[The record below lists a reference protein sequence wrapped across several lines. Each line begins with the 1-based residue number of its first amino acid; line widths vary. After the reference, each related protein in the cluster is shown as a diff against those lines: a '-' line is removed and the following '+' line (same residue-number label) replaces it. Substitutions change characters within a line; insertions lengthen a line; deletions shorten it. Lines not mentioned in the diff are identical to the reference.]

1 MGHGAIYP
9 HGGHIRIDAFASC
22 QNVSALGVQR
32 KIYFSHSLDQYLMF
46 YVAKILQAL
55 GLADVGYALFTGIM
69 KNSSMAEEIVLSLIG
84 LGVFSLGRALER
96 KVA

>member
-1 MGHGAIYP
+1 
-9 HGGHIRIDAFASC
+9 
-22 QNVSALGVQR
+22 
-32 KIYFSHSLDQYLMF
+32 MF

-55 GLADVGYALFTGIM
+55 GLADMGYALYVGVM

-96 KVA
+96 KVV

>member
-1 MGHGAIYP
+1 
-9 HGGHIRIDAFASC
+9 
-22 QNVSALGVQR
+22 
-32 KIYFSHSLDQYLMF
+32 MF

-55 GLADVGYALFTGIM
+55 GLADIGYALFVGIM
-69 KNSSMAEEIVLSLIG
+69 GKSSMAEEIVLTLIG

>member
-1 MGHGAIYP
+1 
-9 HGGHIRIDAFASC
+9 
-22 QNVSALGVQR
+22 
-32 KIYFSHSLDQYLMF
+32 MF

-55 GLADVGYALFTGIM
+55 GLADIGDALFVGIM
-69 KNSSMAEEIVLSLIG
+69 RNSSMAEEIVLTLIG